1 MTTLQ
6 AYHALALY
14 NFISNFLNASFKK
27 KRKLRLRWSKQ
38 HAINHI
44 NHEVELRFKTICP
57 FFFKLFLL
65 MLGLLCCMGFSLVAA
80 NGGYS
85 VLRCSGS
92 QCGAFSC
99 GEALMRS
106 RALEILQL
114 WHVDSR
120 AQAQ

>member
-80 NGGYS
+80 NGGYYLVV
-85 VLRCSGS
+85 VLGLLIAVASLVTEHGLS
-92 QCGAFSC
+92 SC
-99 GEALMRS
+99 GS
-106 RALEILQL
+106 RAPVHKLCGVL
-114 WHVDSR
+114 
-120 AQAQ
+120 A